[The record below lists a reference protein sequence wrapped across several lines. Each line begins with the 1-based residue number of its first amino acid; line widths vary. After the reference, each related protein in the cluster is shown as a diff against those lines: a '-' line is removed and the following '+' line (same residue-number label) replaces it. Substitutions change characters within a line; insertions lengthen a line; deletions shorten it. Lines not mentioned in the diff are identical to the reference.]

1 MGKSKK
7 QRSQYYQAIAREF
20 LAHRGAPFFLSSKD
34 LMLIARWEKMRIPL
48 KVVLEGI
55 ERTFENYRMR
65 SGKKSKVTT
74 LAFCE
79 PQVLRNFEQYRERQ
93 VGQKKKVVTQE
104 ERRKKIRDE
113 VQKFVKGLHPQ
124 LSFLGEVYSRAAK
137 MLSRKNI
144 EESELERMDD
154 EVEKMLLSSCP
165 EEEKE
170 LVKKE
175 VLAEFRPA
183 AGEFSR
189 IFEAKLLK
197 FLRNKYKIP
206 YLSSFY
212 Y

>member
-1 MGKSKK
+1 MGKSEK

-20 LAHRGAPFFLSSKD
+20 FAYRGAPFFLSSKD
-34 LMLIARWEKMRIPL
+34 LVLIAQWEKMRIPL
-48 KVVLEGI
+48 KAVLEGI
-55 ERTFENYRMR
+55 EKSFENYRMK

-74 LAFCE
+74 LGFCE

-93 VGQKKKVVTQE
+93 VGLKKKVVTKQ

-113 VQKFVKGLHPQ
+113 VQRFLQDLHPQ
-124 LSFLGEVYSRAAK
+124 VSFLKEVYARAEK
-137 MLSRKNI
+137 MLSRKNT
-144 EESELERMDD
+144 EESELERMDE
-154 EVEKMLLSSCP
+154 EVEKILLSSCS

-175 VLAEFRPA
+175 VLAEFHPA
-183 AGEFSR
+183 EGEFSR